1 MSVTIVYPTVHKGFV
16 LVLVDGLAQ
25 HFFVTLLLR
34 ICSTL
39 TFAAR
44 GEEPT
49 TLLLVTFVW
58 VSTGSFTLI
67 HCNARTHTIAR
78 EFNCQS
84 LII

>member
-1 MSVTIVYPTVHKGFV
+1 MSVTIVYPTVHKGLV

-39 TFAAR
+39 TFAAW

-49 TLLLVTFVW
+49 VLLPITFF
-58 VSTGSFTLI
+58 GSAQGHALLYTVMHAL
-67 HCNARTHTIAR
+67 T
-78 EFNCQS
+78 
-84 LII
+84 